1 MLTHFKKR
9 MIMNKKVIWICSI
22 ILILLVV
29 VGAGIGIWYN
39 KKINSNVAKS
49 IVQISVNPN
58 VQFILNDSNRVIEVN
73 YLNQDGE
80 IVLINANVKGKKLDE
95 VVDIFIN
102 ASIEVG
108 YIDVDTLGTKIEI
121 YVQNENSEEVEK
133 LQNRI
138 IKNINN
144 IFDKNGIIAGA
155 VARVKDDLI
164 TKAQEFGVSVEKY
177 SLMLQASILD
187 TSLDIL
193 DLKEKTEQ
201 QILEII
207 KNSVAEYQNIAFSL
221 KNSFVESIQTLKN
234 QFVDMFELDEEIEYL
249 KESINKTNL
258 TEEAKETIKAQIDRC
273 YEKYNELKVKFD
285 EEYNKLVKK
294 FEEDSHSYIL
304 KSKEKFKELKENNS
318 AKIKQHLNNFNS
330 NSEEVK
336 QKIKNYRNSLNVV

>member
-1 MLTHFKKR
+1 
-9 MIMNKKVIWICSI
+9 MNKKVIWICSI

-304 KSKEKFKELKENNS
+304 KSKGKFKELKENNS

-336 QKIKNYRNSLNVV
+336 QKIKNYRNSLNVA

>member
-1 MLTHFKKR
+1 
-9 MIMNKKVIWICSI
+9 MNKKVIWICSI

-336 QKIKNYRNSLNVV
+336 QKIKNYRNSLNVA

>member
-1 MLTHFKKR
+1 
-9 MIMNKKVIWICSI
+9 MNKKVIWICSI

-336 QKIKNYRNSLNVV
+336 QKIKNYRDSLNVA

>member
-1 MLTHFKKR
+1 
-9 MIMNKKVIWICSI
+9 MNKKVIWICSI

-164 TKAQEFGVSVEKY
+164 KKAQEFGVSVEKY

-336 QKIKNYRNSLNVV
+336 QKIKNYRNSLNVA

>member
-1 MLTHFKKR
+1 
-9 MIMNKKVIWICSI
+9 MNKKVIWICSI

-164 TKAQEFGVSVEKY
+164 TKAQEFVVSVEKY

-336 QKIKNYRNSLNVV
+336 QKIKNYRNSLNVA

>member
-1 MLTHFKKR
+1 
-9 MIMNKKVIWICSI
+9 MNKKVIWICSI

-121 YVQNENSEEVEK
+121 YVQNENSEEVKK

-336 QKIKNYRNSLNVV
+336 QKIKNYRNSLNVA